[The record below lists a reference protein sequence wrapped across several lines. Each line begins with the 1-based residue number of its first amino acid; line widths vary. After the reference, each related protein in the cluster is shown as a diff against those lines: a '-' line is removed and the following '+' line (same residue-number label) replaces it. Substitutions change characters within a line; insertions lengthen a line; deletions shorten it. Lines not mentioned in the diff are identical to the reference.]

1 MGKAPFSPSSE
12 HQATRVPRGH
22 ARQLTRPS
30 HAPMATSAH
39 PSETATRTLLDSL
52 EAVDNARDLSEA
64 LPSIP
69 PGAQSGHRR
78 CTAMHRST
86 RRCAS
91 RPACQSTQPAS
102 IQPGSAGRVFRS
114 ANPAAATRSDV
125 LTMRRA
131 LGVRQMLDF
140 RSDEERREDAA
151 WSLVRSGRQGRR
163 RGKRGGGGQGR
174 AGQACA
180 ARPQSRLRWTTHG
193 PASPAPARPPNQKH
207 PPSHLAF
214 LSCADAEQRHDPHVR
229 LCWRGG

>member
-1 MGKAPFSPSSE
+1 MGKAPVRPSSE

-22 ARQLTRPS
+22 ARQRTRPS

-39 PSETATRTLLDSL
+39 PSETTTRTLLDSL
-52 EAVDNARDLSEA
+52 EAVDNVRDLSEA

-78 CTAMHRST
+78 CTAMRRST

-151 WSLVRSGRQGRR
+151 WSLVRRR
-163 RGKRGGGGQGR
+163 AAGEEGGISWVEEGR

-180 ARPQSRLRWTTHG
+180 ARLQSRLRWTTHG